1 MRPVPLFR
9 QFHELSKYIKFAQF
23 GLVEFK
29 LFNFEVDTS
38 IEFELKGL
46 KRI

>member
-9 QFHELSKYIKFAQF
+9 QFHELSKYIKFAKF

-29 LFNFEVDTS
+29 LFKFEVGTS
-38 IEFELKGL
+38 IEFELNGL
-46 KRI
+46 NRI